1 MAHRPASVDGR
12 KSSNCLRRGFDEI
25 STFSFLID
33 MTQTSLMTFDQT
45 GFDSFIESRDEP
57 DWLLAMRRE
66 AWQHASAMQWPERRH
81 EEWIRTDIRAFQINK
96 FGIPTKLADTEA
108 AALDRD
114 SVHQLLQGVNLAG
127 RIETVDSTVVTET
140 LDDSLAERGVVFG
153 SLARL
158 SHTHPELVRE
168 HLFTAFDPDE
178 DKFAALH
185 AALWSGGQI
194 LFVPRGL
201 VLDRPVHIGSIL
213 SPGGTDTTHTL
224 VVLDEGAEA
233 TVLHECNSVT
243 PEASGLHLGAVE
255 LIQKPGSHLRFVNL
269 QEWGHKTYNFAHQKA
284 TVDRDATL
292 QWTLAAMGS
301 SLSKV
306 NQTVD
311 LIGPGANSQVN
322 GVMFT
327 EARQHI
333 AYHTLQHHKAP
344 NCRSDFLYK
353 AAQQDKSRTIWR
365 GMIKVDKKAQK
376 TDGYQR
382 NDNLVLSNTSRAD
395 SIPGLEI
402 EADDVRCTH
411 GSTTAKVDEEQ
422 IFYARCRG
430 FTRKEATRMIV
441 SGFFQQI
448 FDRIS
453 IESVRE
459 ALAAAIARQV
469 REYE

>member
-1 MAHRPASVDGR
+1 M
-12 KSSNCLRRGFDEI
+12 
-25 STFSFLID
+25 
-33 MTQTSLMTFDQT
+33 
-45 GFDSFIESRDEP
+45 
-57 DWLLAMRRE
+57 
-66 AWQHASAMQWPERRH
+66 
-81 EEWIRTDIRAFQINK
+81 
-96 FGIPTKLADTEA
+96 
-108 AALDRD
+108 
-114 SVHQLLQGVNLAG
+114 
-127 RIETVDSTVVTET
+127 
-140 LDDSLAERGVVFG
+140 
-153 SLARL
+153 
-158 SHTHPELVRE
+158 
-168 HLFTAFDPDE
+168 
-178 DKFAALH
+178 
-185 AALWSGGQI
+185 
-194 LFVPRGL
+194 
-201 VLDRPVHIGSIL
+201 
-213 SPGGTDTTHTL
+213 
-224 VVLDEGAEA
+224 
-233 TVLHECNSVT
+233 
-243 PEASGLHLGAVE
+243 E
-255 LIQKPGSHLRFVNL
+255 LIQQPGSHLRYVNL

-284 TVDRDATL
+284 SVDRDATL

-301 SLSKV
+301 MLSKV

-311 LIGPGANSQVN
+311 LTGIGANSQVN

-333 AYHTLQHHKAP
+333 AYHTLQHHQAP
-344 NCRSDFLYK
+344 GCRSDFLYK
-353 AAQQDKSRTIWR
+353 AAQQDKSRTVWR
-365 GMIKVDKKAQK
+365 GMIKVDKDAQK

>member
-1 MAHRPASVDGR
+1 MRSSERSFPAFQ
-12 KSSNCLRRGFDEI
+12 RGAM
-25 STFSFLID
+25 TTRHGVLVAKRNN
-33 MTQTSLMTFDQT
+33 MTQTTLTTFDQT
-45 GFDSFIESRDEP
+45 GFDAFIESRDEP
-57 DWLLAMRRE
+57 DWLLSMRRE
-66 AWQHASAMQWPERRH
+66 AWQHASEMQWPERRH
-81 EEWIRTDIRAFQINK
+81 EEWIRTDIRAFQIGK
-96 FGIPTKLADTEA
+96 YEVPIASGQTGSSIADREQ
-108 AALDRD
+108 
-114 SVHQLLQGVNLAG
+114 VHQLLQDVELAG
-127 RIETVDSTVVTET
+127 SLETVDSDVVSEH
-140 LDDSLAERGVVFG
+140 LDDSAANRGVVFG
-153 SLARL
+153 SLARI
-158 SHTHPELVRE
+158 SKTHPDLIRKY
-168 HLFTAFDPDE
+168 LFTAFDPDE

-185 AALWSGGQI
+185 AAFWSGGQV
-194 LFVPRGL
+194 LFVPRGV
-201 VLDRPVHIGSIL
+201 VLERPIHIGSIL
-213 SPGGTDTTHTL
+213 SEGGTDTTHTL
-224 VVLDEGAEA
+224 VVLEEGAEA
-233 TVLHECNSVT
+233 TVLHEYNGAST
-243 PEASGLHLGAVE
+243 AASGLHLGAVE
-255 LIQKPGSHLRFVNL
+255 LIQQPGSHLRYVNL

-284 TVDRDATL
+284 SVDRDATL

-301 SLSKV
+301 MLSKV

-311 LIGPGANSQVN
+311 LTGIGANSQVN

-333 AYHTLQHHKAP
+333 AYHTLQHHQAP
-344 NCRSDFLYK
+344 GCRSDFLYK
-353 AAQQDKSRTIWR
+353 AAQQDKSRTVWR
-365 GMIKVDKKAQK
+365 GMIKVDKDAQK